1 MATKTDKTLSGRP
14 VPNEQGT
21 ITWEWQTD
29 ITVDTV
35 VVHSLGENLALAAG
49 AGSRLPGGGT
59 NPYDQSS
66 TVSSTER
73 TARRR
78 TLDDMRLL
86 SEDIKRSKHTK
97 RE

>member
-1 MATKTDKTLSGRP
+1 MATKTDKTLSGRA
-14 VPNEQGT
+14 VPNEQGN

-35 VVHSLGENLALAAG
+35 VVHSLGENLSLDG

-59 NPYDQSS
+59 NPYDQSVPV
-66 TVSSTER
+66 TSTEG

-86 SEDIKRSKHTK
+86 SENIKRSKHTTK
-97 RE
+97 K

>member
-1 MATKTDKTLSGRP
+1 MATKTDKTLSGRA
-14 VPNEQGT
+14 VPNEQGN

-35 VVHSLGENLALAAG
+35 VVHSLGENLSLDG
-49 AGSRLPGGGT
+49 VESRLPGGGT
-59 NPYDQSS
+59 NPYDQSP
-66 TVSSTER
+66 TVTSTEG

-86 SEDIKRSKHTK
+86 SEDIKRSKQTTRK
-97 RE
+97 